1 MVVSRDLPR
10 PSSRPMMLG
19 DERRHRRRSPPRRR
33 RRFFATLLLGFG
45 KRKKVVQKRPTPKR
59 IPREYPTVGSDDDPP
74 FSSSSSSRKFSDDDD
89 DQKSSIFV
97 ASSRFKTRRMMR
109 FENEEKRSNDGDEF
123 KKKCT
128 KKVPLKRRP
137 RVRAHTPMIL
147 LRFGT
152 ENKTEAGSCAN
163 TRAHTT
169 IQKNTFND
177 AWRFFWTRNAKK

>member
-1 MVVSRDLPR
+1 MTLLSLLLLRANSPTTIK
-10 PSSRPMMLG
+10 S
-19 DERRHRRRSPPRRR
+19 RRS
-33 RRFFATLLLGFG
+33 LLLRAL
-45 KRKKVVQKRPTPKR
+45 KCDV
-59 IPREYPTVGSDDDPP
+59 
-74 FSSSSSSRKFSDDDD
+74 
-89 DQKSSIFV
+89 
-97 ASSRFKTRRMMR
+97 MR

>member
-1 MVVSRDLPR
+1 MNDDTDDDLP
-10 PSSRPMMLG
+10 
-19 DERRHRRRSPPRRR
+19 H
-33 RRFFATLLLGFG
+33 
-45 KRKKVVQKRPTPKR
+45 
-59 IPREYPTVGSDDDPP
+59 
-74 FSSSSSSRKFSDDDD
+74 DDDD
-89 DQKSSIFV
+89 ASSQLFFWALEDAKKSSKNARRQKEYR
-97 ASSRFKTRRMMR
+97 ASTRRWEAMMTLLSPLLLLRANSPTTLIKSRRSLLLLRALKRDVMR

>member
-1 MVVSRDLPR
+1 
-10 PSSRPMMLG
+10 MMTLLSPLLLL
-19 DERRHRRRSPPRRR
+19 RANSPTTMIKSRRS
-33 RRFFATLLLGFG
+33 LLLLRAL
-45 KRKKVVQKRPTPKR
+45 KRDV
-59 IPREYPTVGSDDDPP
+59 
-74 FSSSSSSRKFSDDDD
+74 
-89 DQKSSIFV
+89 
-97 ASSRFKTRRMMR
+97 MR

-128 KKVPLKRRP
+128 KKVPLKRP

>member
-1 MVVSRDLPR
+1 MNDDTDDDFDA
-10 PSSRPMMLG
+10 SSQLFFWALEDAKKSSKNARRQKEYRASTRRWEAMMTLLSPLLLL
-19 DERRHRRRSPPRRR
+19 RANSPTTLIKSRRS
-33 RRFFATLLLGFG
+33 LLLLRAL
-45 KRKKVVQKRPTPKR
+45 KRDV
-59 IPREYPTVGSDDDPP
+59 
-74 FSSSSSSRKFSDDDD
+74 
-89 DQKSSIFV
+89 
-97 ASSRFKTRRMMR
+97 MR